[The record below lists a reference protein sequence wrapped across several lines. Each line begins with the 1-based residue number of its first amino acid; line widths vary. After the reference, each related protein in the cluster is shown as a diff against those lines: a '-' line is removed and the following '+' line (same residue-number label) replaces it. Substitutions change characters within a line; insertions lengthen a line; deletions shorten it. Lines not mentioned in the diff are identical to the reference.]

1 MSLAM
6 TRAQREAFLAETRLA
21 VISVAEDGRAP
32 LQVPV
37 WYAYQPGGLVRIATG
52 ATSKKAA
59 LLRRAGRMSLC
70 VQTEAP
76 PYKYVTV
83 EGPVTI
89 GPRDYE
95 RDIRQIAL
103 RYLGAEMGE
112 AYLQVTAAQNEEAV
126 LVTLVPEHWMTVD
139 YSKML

>member
-37 WYAYQPGGLVRIATG
+37 WYAYEPGGVVRIATG

-89 GPRDYE
+89 GPRDHE

-126 LVTLVPEHWMTVD
+126 LVTLMPERWMTVD